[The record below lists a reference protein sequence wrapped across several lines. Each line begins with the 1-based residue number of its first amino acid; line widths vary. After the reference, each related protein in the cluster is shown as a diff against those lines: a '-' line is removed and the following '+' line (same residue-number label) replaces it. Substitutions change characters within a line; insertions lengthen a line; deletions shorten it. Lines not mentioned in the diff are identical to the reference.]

1 MTAKRTTRRTRAR
14 PGGGGVAT
22 AGALAV
28 PQLPLAD
35 LDIVELPLGDLE
47 SAPFQHRTEDAEAL
61 QELAASLAQDGQ
73 LEAIIAR
80 TIKDAGDAGP
90 KYEIVAGHRRVAALR
105 LNGATAVRAQVLDLD
120 DEQAFRAALI
130 DNMKRNDLEPLDE
143 ARTFHFGVSEA
154 GWTVEKIADWIGR
167 PRDFV
172 NGRLRL
178 LKLDPAVRRLLEDR
192 AISIA
197 AAELLQTAAPIKGAL
212 PQLVKRVEPGDTVHD
227 IEREVEAIFRDNTI
241 PLGKETP
248 FAYEE
253 ECARLGCLGKN
264 PAGAPV
270 CLNRANYVR
279 LAVELNN
286 DAIAAAVERYRAA
299 HKDAA
304 DLKVYY
310 ELSAVEP
317 GWHSYGY
324 RPPAVKGYPPPPAS
338 GKGIIVKVPDERS
351 EFAQGKIPVALLSER
366 QTDRYGVTQ
375 QTPAQKAKSAAT
387 ADTRRRHTL
396 ALQPLLKDAMQA
408 AVDELCRQPARALA
422 AGMVTRYRVSD
433 DLQLE
438 GDIRRA
444 MDALKI
450 KLPGGPSS
458 GDGLVQRLASLDVAR
473 LHRIIA
479 AAKVWKLDNP
489 YDYATWSAGGGTAVI
504 SAKRLRGSLAVL
516 LGANRAALLLSHA
529 DRLQKQLATE
539 AKATAKG
546 KAARPAE
553 TKSGGKKKAAA
564 ARRRS
569 TKKRAKRRGGAP

>member
-1 MTAKRTTRRTRAR
+1 M
-14 PGGGGVAT
+14 AT

-35 LDIVELPLGDLE
+35 IDIVELPLGDLE
-47 SAPFQHRTEDAEAL
+47 SAPFQHRAENAEAL

-80 TIKDAGDAGP
+80 PIKDAGDAGP
-90 KYEIVAGHRRVAALR
+90 KYEIVAGHRRVAALW

-120 DEQAFRAALI
+120 DEQAFRAGLI
-130 DNMKRNDLEPLDE
+130 DNMKRHDLEPLDE
-143 ARTFHFGVSEA
+143 ARTFHFGVSKA

-197 AAELLQTAAPIKGAL
+197 AAELLQTVAPIKGAL
-212 PQLVKRVEPGDTVHD
+212 PQLVKHLEPGDTVRD
-227 IEREVEAIFRDNTI
+227 IEGEVERIFRANTL

-253 ECARLGCLGKN
+253 ECARLGCLGKD
-264 PAGAPV
+264 PDGDPV
-270 CLNRANYVR
+270 CLSRANYGR
-279 LAVELNN
+279 LTVELNK
-286 DAIAAAVERYRAA
+286 DALAAAVERYRAA

-310 ELSAVEP
+310 DLSAVEP
-317 GWHSYGY
+317 GYHGYGY
-324 RPPAVKGYPPPPAS
+324 RPPAVKGYPAPPAS
-338 GKGIIVKVPDERS
+338 GKGIIVKVPPLRS
-351 EFAQGKIPVALLSER
+351 EFAQGKIPVALLAER
-366 QTDRYGVTQ
+366 QTDRYGRILYAQ
-375 QTPAQKAKSAAT
+375 QTPSQKAKSAAT

-396 ALQPLLKDAMQA
+396 ALQPPLKDAMQA
-408 AVDELCRQPARALA
+408 AVDELCRKPARALA

-438 GDIRRA
+438 GYIRRA
-444 MDALKI
+444 LEALKI
-450 KLPGGPSS
+450 KLPAGNSS
-458 GDGLVQRLASLDVAR
+458 GDGLVQRLASLGVAQ
-473 LHRIIA
+473 LTRIIA

-489 YDYATWSAGGGTAVI
+489 YYYPSQGDGGATTVI
-504 SAKRLRGSLAVL
+504 SAKRLRGSLSAL
-516 LGANRAALLLSHA
+516 LGANTAALLLRDA
-529 DRLQKQLATE
+529 DRLQQQLATE
-539 AKATAKG
+539 AKAEAKA
-546 KAARPAE
+546 KAARPSE
-553 TKSGGKKKAAA
+553 TKGGKAA
-564 ARRRS
+564 ARRPP
-569 TKKRAKRRGGAP
+569 KKRAQRGRGAP